1 LNTFKLLLEYDGSRY
16 SGWQEQKNAR
26 TVMGELRKA
35 ATSVLHGDVEMQ
47 GAGRTDA
54 GVHALEQV
62 VHIRSPRQIREA
74 PSELLR
80 RLNDLLPADIVV
92 LKVEPAPRNFHA
104 RRDAVSRSYI
114 YQISRRKQAFT
125 KKNVWW
131 IKEPLD
137 VEAMSRAASLL
148 VGRHDFICFRAA
160 DPARPDESTIVV
172 VENATIEAED
182 DIIQFRIEASHF
194 LWRMVRRIVGCLV
207 RIGTGE
213 LKENDFR
220 RLLEGHPNS
229 ALAELFAQDADQL
242 ESARTAAD
250 RSLDRAARQRQRA
263 AATGGGS
270 RRAQDRRRSA
280 LRGGVDQSHTRI
292 IDPAR
297 DGQPLR
303 ADRAAVRSRH
313 SGHAARIVDG
323 ASGPIA
329 FGA

>member
-62 VHIRSPRQIREA
+62 VHIRSPRQIRGA

-229 ALAELFAQDADQL
+229 ALDIAAWTAPASGLFL
-242 ESARTAAD
+242 ES
-250 RSLDRAARQRQRA
+250 
-263 AATGGGS
+263 
-270 RRAQDRRRSA
+270 
-280 LRGGVDQSHTRI
+280 
-292 IDPAR
+292 
-297 DGQPLR
+297 
-303 ADRAAVRSRH
+303 VRYP
-313 SGHAARIVDG
+313 DK
-323 ASGPIA
+323 
-329 FGA
+329 